1 MTHTRFGSRGPLQ
14 LYESTTLFIVD
25 LIFSDGDR
33 VRSIF
38 RSILNMFGF
47 CWIHHRTAL
56 TVFRRGKF
64 LYVLEAPDGHRWQH
78 YWAFLN
84 DERAGP
90 VISLTPTLVTAH
102 YDNIPTSLGPGR
114 PISIGMRL
122 MISYLF
128 EPQSFPDAS
137 AEFVEGQ
144 IQGGPPARD
153 ETLRK
158 FCRPE
163 LERLMGELN
172 PIEVRLRQRDPHIRE
187 MLQAR
192 LRERVRPVAFR
203 IIMAD
208 IEEVILPPKLETE
221 LTANLELLR
230 QSVHDYTPTDLA
242 RIATAKMSEG
252 WGKGNPPITT
262 ANVDPIVRR
271 SMSDERS
278 TIIDMP
284 PDGHGGLHPP
294 DSTPQGP
301 TAPDSTGDAPGATEP
316 PTKEPPPRPK
326 RKY

>member
-1 MTHTRFGSRGPLQ
+1 MTHTRFGSRGPLHF
-14 LYESTTLFIVD
+14 LESITLFVVD
-25 LIFSDGDR
+25 HLFPDGDHL
-33 VRSIF
+33 RSIP
-38 RSILNMFGF
+38 RSLLNAFGF
-47 CWIHHRTAL
+47 YWVLHRTAL

-78 YWAFLN
+78 LWRLLH
-84 DERAGP
+84 DESAGP
-90 VISLTPTLVTAH
+90 VIGLTPTLVTVQ
-102 YDNIPTSLGPGR
+102 YNNIPTSLGAGR

-137 AEFVEGQ
+137 AEFVEQQ
-144 IQGGPPARD
+144 IQGGPPVRD
-153 ETLRK
+153 EALRK

-172 PIEVRLRQRDPHIRE
+172 PIEVRLRQRDPHIRK

-192 LRERVRPVAFR
+192 LSARVRPVAFR

-208 IEEVILPPKLETE
+208 IEEIVLPPQLETE

-271 SMSDERS
+271 SMSDERA

-284 PDGHGGLHPP
+284 PDSHDGLHPP
-294 DSTPQGP
+294 DSASQDSA
-301 TAPDSTGDAPGATEP
+301 APSPAGDAPGAAEP
-316 PTKEPPPRPK
+316 TTKEPPPRPK